1 MAAALR
7 FELPAALSAP
17 APPEA
22 RGVARDAVR
31 LLVAAPGGFVHGR
44 FVELPRVL
52 TPADTLVVNTS
63 PTMPAAVDA
72 AMRGR
77 SIALHFSTWHDDG
90 TWTIELRHADN
101 SGPIVDGVPNEVVRL
116 RDGTVRLVRAADGS
130 RVGSVRLWIAEV
142 DVAGGMRRFLGT
154 HGRPIRY
161 EYVAEEWP
169 LRFYQTVFADLARW
183 PGSAEMASA
192 ARPFTARL
200 VADLRAAGVGI
211 WPIELHTGVSSP
223 ESHEPPQAER
233 YAVPPATAD
242 RINATRVRGG
252 RVIAVGTTVTRAL
265 ETVADERGYVTSG
278 RGWTDLVLSPERPA
292 RVVDGLITGWHAPEA
307 SHLDLLQAV
316 AGSSLVERA
325 YQTALT
331 NGYLWHEFGDSALFL
346 PGAG

>member
-7 FELPAALSAP
+7 FELPAALSAT

-31 LLVAAPGGFVHGR
+31 MLVATPGGFVHGR
-44 FVELPRVL
+44 FSDLPRVL

-90 TWTIELRHADN
+90 TWTIELRHTDN
-101 SGPIVDGVPNEVVRL
+101 SGPVLDGVPNEIVRL
-116 RDGTVRLVRAADGS
+116 GDGTVRLVRAADG
-130 RVGSVRLWIAEV
+130 RPAGSVRLWIAEV
-142 DVAGGMRRFLGT
+142 EVAGGMRRFLGK

-169 LRFYQTVFADLARW
+169 LHFYQTVFADLARW

-211 WPIELHTGVSSP
+211 WPIELHTGVSSL

-233 YAVPPATAD
+233 YAVPPATAG
-242 RINATRVRGG
+242 RINATRVRSG

-265 ETVADERGYVTSG
+265 ETVADDRGYVASG

-292 RVVDGLITGWHAPEA
+292 QVVDGLITGWHAPEA
-307 SHLDLLQAV
+307 SHLDLLRAV
-316 AGSSLVERA
+316 AGTSLVAGA
-325 YQTALT
+325 YQTALE

-346 PGAG
+346 PGPG